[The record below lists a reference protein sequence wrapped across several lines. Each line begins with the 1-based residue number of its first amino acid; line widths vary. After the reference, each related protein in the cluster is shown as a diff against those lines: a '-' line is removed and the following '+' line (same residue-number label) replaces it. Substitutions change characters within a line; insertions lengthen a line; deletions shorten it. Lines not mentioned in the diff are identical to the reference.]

1 MLFAAIAALLGSAA
15 SAYLIGYAFV
25 APREAFVRSKR
36 GILVLVLGGISL
48 IPLPP
53 QLVALEDAVG
63 PMSGMLGSAGSA
75 ALAWPTGLGKGL
87 YLGLWITSTLVALLA
102 GMRIWQ
108 VGSADWGGR
117 GGRAYD
123 ASGASRVESLVPL
136 ADCIEDALD
145 SVARSRIT
153 ERDVP
158 RVAEVLRA
166 VGRRFSDS
174 LPPSDSEVFR
184 LVAARVPAAIAG
196 AVTGLLL
203 EGAGRRAARG

>member
-1 MLFAAIAALLGSAA
+1 MLFSAIASALGSAA
-15 SAYLIGYAFV
+15 LAYAIGYAFV
-25 APREAFVRSKR
+25 APRDSFLRTKR
-36 GILVLVLGGISL
+36 GILLLVVGGISL

-75 ALAWPTGLGKGL
+75 ALAWPAGLGKGL
-87 YLGLWITSTLVALLA
+87 YLGLWIASTLLALLA
-102 GMRIWQ
+102 GLRIWQ
-108 VGSADWGGR
+108 VGSAEWGGR

-123 ASGASRVESLVPL
+123 ASGASRVESLTPL
-136 ADCIEDALD
+136 ANCIEDALD
-145 SVARSRIT
+145 TIGRSGIA

-166 VGRRFSDS
+166 VGRRFTDS

-184 LVAARVPAAIAG
+184 LVAARVPPAIAG
-196 AVTGLLL
+196 AITGLLL
-203 EGAGRRAARG
+203 EGAGRRNVRS